1 MLHPPPLDMDTLKDF
16 IQDKTESKTPEH
28 VCCGILQAGHA
39 DGESVYPGSVRLQAA
54 GGGAG
59 VFIHV
64 YMFTTLSGQR
74 QYNADQHL
82 AVSRLRQ

>member
-1 MLHPPPLDMDTLKDF
+1 MNINKLTGGDTVLHQPPLDMDN
-16 IQDKTESKTPEH
+16 TESTCVVTSCKQDTRM
-28 VCCGILQAGHA
+28 
-39 DGESVYPGSVRLQAA
+39 ESVYPGSVMLQAA

-74 QYNADQHL
+74 
-82 AVSRLRQ
+82 AV

>member
-28 VCCGILQAGHA
+28 VLQAGHA